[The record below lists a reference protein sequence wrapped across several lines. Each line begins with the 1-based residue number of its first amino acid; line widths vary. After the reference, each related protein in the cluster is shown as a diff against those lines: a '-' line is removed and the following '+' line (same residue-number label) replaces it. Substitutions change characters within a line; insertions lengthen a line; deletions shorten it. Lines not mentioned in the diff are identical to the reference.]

1 MRRLLILAGFPLLG
15 CDAPPVLDAG
25 PQGVRIFAED
35 TVVARINIRVEGDLR
50 INLRGD
56 NFMIRRDRSFLV
68 STPATLEVVRGTG
81 TATIVSMDT
90 TTRIAVVP
98 IGTPDDS
105 LDAATITGTVVSFT
119 RPGSERR
126 THRLI
131 SERP

>member
-1 MRRLLILAGFPLLG
+1 MRRVLALPGFLLLG
-15 CDAPPVLDAG
+15 CNAPPVLDAAR
-25 PQGVRIFAED
+25 QGVRIFAED
-35 TVVARINIRVEGDLR
+35 TVVARINVRVEGDLR

-90 TTRIAVVP
+90 TARIAVVP
-98 IGTPDDS
+98 FGTPDDS
-105 LDAATITGTVVSFT
+105 VDAATITGTVVSFT
-119 RPGSERR
+119 LPGTDRR
-126 THRLI
+126 THRLV